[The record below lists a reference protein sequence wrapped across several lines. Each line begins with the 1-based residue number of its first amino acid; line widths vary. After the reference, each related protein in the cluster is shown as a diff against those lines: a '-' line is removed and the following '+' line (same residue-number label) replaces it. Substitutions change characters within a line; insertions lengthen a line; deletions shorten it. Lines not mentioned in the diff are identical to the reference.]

1 MKKKIT
7 FISDTH
13 TKHDKI
19 PSVYLENADNAIDMI
34 IHAGDVSSRG
44 TETEIINFLEWYDKL
59 PFKYKIFIPGNHDFF
74 FEESDNEMIIKLLS
88 NYPSIT
94 YLNDSGI
101 EIEGIK
107 IWGSPIT
114 PYFHNWAFNRIG
126 YEINKHWDLI
136 PLDTNILI
144 THGPMF
150 GYLDL
155 TLQGIR
161 SGCEFLRERLPD
173 FTDLKMHICGHIH
186 EAYGEHEFVDGKL
199 FLNASVLNRR
209 YEMQNRPIFIEYGN
223 NYSLELGYIIK

>member
-1 MKKKIT
+1 MKILC
-7 FISDTH
+7 ISDTH

-74 FEESDNEMIIKLLS
+74 FEKTDNDLIIKLLS
-88 NYPSIT
+88 KYTSIT

-101 EIEGIK
+101 DIDGIK

-144 THGPMF
+144 THGPVF

-186 EAYGEHEFVDGKL
+186 EAYGEHEVVDGQL

-209 YEMQNRPIFIEYGN
+209 YEMQNKPIFIEYGN
-223 NYSLELGYIIK
+223 NSSLELGYIIK

>member
-1 MKKKIT
+1 MKILC
-7 FISDTH
+7 ISDTH